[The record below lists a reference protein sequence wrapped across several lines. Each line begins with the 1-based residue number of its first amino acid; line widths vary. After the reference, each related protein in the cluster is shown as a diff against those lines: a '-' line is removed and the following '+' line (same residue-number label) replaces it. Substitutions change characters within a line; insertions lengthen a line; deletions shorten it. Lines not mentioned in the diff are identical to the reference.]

1 MSLVPRFNPASILGG
16 DPDPTFGTLL
26 PGYSVGK
33 VIGEGG
39 FCQVRLAVHHLSQRR
54 VAVKV
59 IDRSKLVDPNEAK
72 RMQREIRVMKHLS
85 HQCVIK
91 LFEVVESP
99 RHLFLV
105 MEHAPS
111 GSLLDYVRARKR
123 LPESD
128 ACLFFQQ
135 IVASLEYC
143 HSREVVHRD
152 IKLEN
157 ILLDAEQRMK
167 LIDFG
172 LSAFFVPGKRLR
184 VHCGSPSY
192 AAPEI
197 VARKAYEGPPVDV
210 WSLGVVLFAMVAGYL
225 PFHASGGNKQELCN
239 KIMAGQYTAPEWLS
253 APMKD
258 LLARMLTTDPD
269 KRITFQQV
277 WQHSWVRNGPQWHER
292 GINCYEV
299 AVDASSPGGVRL
311 DEQVAAELD
320 AAGYPRATLA
330 QHLAAGEASHLTA
343 SYFLLCEAKAEA
355 LRRLRASGS
364 SAGRNRPSTGSSS
377 ARGAGGMYSATA
389 SGTGGSGQTSASPAK
404 ARGAAGESPGRS
416 GASSSRPSTAM
427 GSGYGSS
434 RGRAGEDVA
443 TRMAVAV

>member
-1 MSLVPRFNPASILGG
+1 N
-16 DPDPTFGTLL
+16 LL

-39 FCQVRLAVHHLSQRR
+39 FCQVRLAVHHLSQRK

-59 IDRSKLVDPNEAK
+59 IDRSKLSDPNEAK

-105 MEHAPS
+105 MEHAPA

-123 LPESD
+123 LPEAD
-128 ACLFFQQ
+128 ACVFFQQ
-135 IVASLEYC
+135 IVSSLEYC

-157 ILLDAEQRMK
+157 ILLDTDQRMK

-225 PFHASGGNKQELCN
+225 PFHASGGNKQLCN
-239 KIMAGQYTAPEWLS
+239 KIIAGQYTAPDWLS
-253 APMKD
+253 SSMKD
-258 LLARMLTTDPD
+258 LLSKMLTTDPE
-269 KRITFQQV
+269 KRITFP
-277 WQHSWVRNGPQWHER
+277 QHSWVRNGPQWRER
-292 GINCYEV
+292 GVNCYEV
-299 AVDASSPGGVRL
+299 APDPAAPGGVRC
-311 DEQVAAELD
+311 DEQIVAELEVS
-320 AAGYPRATLA
+320 GYTRSALV
-330 QHLAAGEASHLTA
+330 QHLIAGDANHITA
-343 SYFLLCEAKAEA
+343 SYFLLCE
-355 LRRLRASGS
+355 
-364 SAGRNRPSTGSSS
+364 
-377 ARGAGGMYSATA
+377 
-389 SGTGGSGQTSASPAK
+389 
-404 ARGAAGESPGRS
+404 
-416 GASSSRPSTAM
+416 
-427 GSGYGSS
+427 
-434 RGRAGEDVA
+434 
-443 TRMAVAV
+443 